1 MVSEMTNEIFEQL
14 RTDDEFV
21 LLMLRGQNI
30 DAIRYIRSKRD
41 LGLKEAKDLFEE
53 FVEYYFKK

>member
-1 MVSEMTNEIFEQL
+1 MTNEIFEQL